1 MNRSLPNLANRLKR
15 IVLGVHHRL
24 LPPDHHADWTPYLW
38 LVWTGFYFLSL
49 VPPTTAAT
57 RAATL
62 LALASF
68 FPLYFRYY
76 WAHGWERHSIVILI
90 AALGIAL
97 TPFNLA
103 GGGLLIYAGAFAGF
117 SLRPRKALSAVGG
130 LAVVAIIE
138 YVALGLS
145 PLQWI
150 WAPAM
155 IIVAGLANVWAAERM
170 RQNGELRRSQDEVR
184 RLAAIAER
192 ERIARDL
199 HDLLGHTL
207 TLIAVK
213 AELAGTLA
221 ARDLPRAA
229 AEIRELEI
237 IARDAL
243 AQVRQAVGGYRGDL
257 AGEIANA
264 GAALR
269 AAGVQFKADTTPAGC
284 DGEKGAT
291 LAMIVREAVTNILRH
306 AGAHECRL
314 SLQRDNAMLALEIS
328 DDGRAEPGDE
338 GNGIRG
344 MRERLQALGGTLS
357 LDFGAHGTRLL
368 ATIPAPEIIAPHPD
382 PLPEGEG
389 ARARGGVAE
398 QPT

>member
-15 IVLGVHHRL
+15 MALGIHHRL

-62 LALASF
+62 LALAAF

-76 WAHGWERHSIVILI
+76 WAHGWERHSIIILI

-117 SLRPRKALSAVGG
+117 SLRPRKALAAVGG
-130 LAVVAIIE
+130 LAIIAIIE
-138 YVALGLS
+138 YVALGFS
-145 PLQWI
+145 PLEWI
-150 WAPAM
+150 WAPT
-155 IIVAGLANVWAAERM
+155 ITIVAGLANVWAAERM
-170 RQNGELRRSQDEVR
+170 RQNRELRRSQDEVR

-207 TLIAVK
+207 TLITVK

-229 AEIRELEI
+229 AEIRELES

-269 AAGVQFKADTTPAGC
+269 AAGVEFKADTAAAGC
-284 DGEKGAT
+284 ESDKDAA

-314 SLQRDNAMLALEIS
+314 SLKRRADSVILEIT
-328 DDGRAEPGDE
+328 DDGSAQHRDE

-344 MRERLQALGGTLS
+344 MRERLQAIGGTLT
-357 LDFGAHGTRLL
+357 LDFGAHGTRLR
-368 ATIPAPEIIAPHPD
+368 ATIPGREPERETAMRE
-382 PLPEGEG
+382 LS
-389 ARARGGVAE
+389 A
-398 QPT
+398 